1 MASSVPTT
9 SAVGLLDPINSQI
22 YNSVFGI
29 PGTNTLGTELTSSIG
44 NASNQFKQS
53 ALGEALY
60 GVPAYQAPSF
70 NESSYNVPSYNN
82 VWEAGTNQDEENL
95 AAQNSQTLASQQAGG
110 TLNSGS
116 TGMGL
121 SNNLQ
126 GFQNNQTN
134 LANNIA
140 NMQYNDALQ
149 QYETQVAAGEQN
161 YQTQQSNANNLRSTL
176 GSALGAA
183 LVAAALW

>member
-1 MASSVPTT
+1 MASATAGTT
-9 SAVGLLDPINSQI
+9 GAAYFDPVGTSLYNPQAVGNV
-22 YNSVFGI
+22 Y
-29 PGTNTLGTELTSSIG
+29 
-44 NASNQFKQS
+44 SNLAGEISGAANDFKQS
-53 ALGEALY
+53 SLGQAIY
-60 GVPAYQAPSF
+60 GVSPYQPPAF
-70 NESSYNVPSYNN
+70 NESNFNVPSYSN
-82 VWEAGTNQDEENL
+82 VWQAGTNQDEENL
-95 AAQNSQTLASQQAGG
+95 AAQNAQTLASQQAGG

-121 SNNLQ
+121 SGNLQ
-126 GFQNNQTN
+126 GFQNNQSN

-183 LVAAALW
+183 LVAAALMW